1 MDDRK
6 VDSQCSKG
14 DPKRNNRRPSGVEI
28 LVFPMVS
35 SLERKNVNVT
45 IERTEEVEDDMAS
58 TSCAQR

>member
-14 DPKRNNRRPSGVEI
+14 DSKRNNRRPSGMEI

-45 IERTEEVEDDMAS
+45 KQTEEVEDDMAS